1 MLCQALSSTSA
12 RLSSAQRLSLLPATV
27 ALRALPQW
35 RLQHVAAIPGFPHIK
50 HPPETMEIYTYLG
63 PLNIGGMGLVKD
75 CESDVQH
82 AYEWDA
88 K

>member
-1 MLCQALSSTSA
+1 MLCKALSSTSA

-63 PLNIGGMGLVKD
+63 PLNIGGMGLLKD

-82 AYEWDA
+82 AYE
-88 K
+88 